1 MGEKFGMKYHTYR
14 PGLEKYSANQWLW
27 DSCFHMIAWSRINI
41 TNSILDLR
49 TMLQRQLRSNGRIPE
64 MIYWGKQSTPEIIM
78 NKLLYSD
85 TSQNDLT
92 QMPMIPIALKRIY

>member
-1 MGEKFGMKYHTYR
+1 
-14 PGLEKYSANQWLW
+14 
-27 DSCFHMIAWSRINI
+27 
-41 TNSILDLR
+41 
-49 TMLQRQLRSNGRIPE
+49 MLQRQLRSNGRIPE